1 MKKIIVL
8 LSALASLLT
17 GQTIPVYDLSGQ
29 LSESGNVSGGLL
41 DLSFSTERP
50 LTHFDLVRSLSRAA
64 TDEKV
69 PAVVLEVEQAGFSQ
83 AQLQEI
89 SRSLKV
95 IRNAGKDVW
104 IYTENLNHKTAQ
116 LGAHANHLVLMPGGS
131 VSLTGLFAESFYFKG
146 LLDKVGVTAH
156 VVHIG
161 DFKSFGESYYRNGP
175 SDPARKQN
183 EELYDALFAQM
194 KNTIAEGRGIAP
206 GLLNKLINQ
215 GFVTP
220 KEALKS
226 KLVNDLQYRTG
237 FIDTVRKKYGKDAN
251 FDNSYELPDLSGP
264 QIDGFMDLF
273 SLILS
278 GDKKDR
284 KRSPYLAVVV
294 LEGGITDQ
302 SVAPVRTEILKARED
317 KNCRGLIL
325 RIDSPGGSALAS
337 EVLWEATS
345 RFNETGKPF
354 VVSMGGVAAS
364 GGYYVASGADK
375 IFAESG
381 TITGSIGVVGMK
393 LTFGDLLADLGV
405 STHNYKRGKHADLYN
420 TNHPFSAEEEKIIRD
435 SMLDI
440 YSLFKK
446 RVTEGRGKKL
456 TDDLENLAGG
466 RVYGGDQALKHGLVD
481 EIGGLNEA
489 IKHAAKLA
497 KLANYETHLLPEPSP
512 PLDGLFGSPEPRGKD
527 DEFITVKPIA
537 KPFFQLRNQLQS
549 LPGLRLL
556 PPHQQLALAQALK
569 ELASIHHHQIRLVAP
584 PLPALR

>member
-1 MKKIIVL
+1 M
-8 LSALASLLT
+8 
-17 GQTIPVYDLSGQ
+17 
-29 LSESGNVSGGLL
+29 
-41 DLSFSTERP
+41 
-50 LTHFDLVRSLSRAA
+50 
-64 TDEKV
+64 
-69 PAVVLEVEQAGFSQ
+69 
-83 AQLQEI
+83 
-89 SRSLKV
+89 
-95 IRNAGKDVW
+95 
-104 IYTENLNHKTAQ
+104 
-116 LGAHANHLVLMPGGS
+116 
-131 VSLTGLFAESFYFKG
+131 
-146 LLDKVGVTAH
+146 
-156 VVHIG
+156 
-161 DFKSFGESYYRNGP
+161 
-175 SDPARKQN
+175 
-183 EELYDALFAQM
+183 
-194 KNTIAEGRGIAP
+194 
-206 GLLNKLINQ
+206 
-215 GFVTP
+215 
-220 KEALKS
+220 
-226 KLVNDLQYRTG
+226 NDLQYRTG
-237 FIDTVRKKYGKDAN
+237 FIDTVRKKYGKDTN

-302 SVAPVRTEILKARED
+302 SVAPVRTEILKARKD

-364 GGYYVASGADK
+364 GGYYVAAGADK

-393 LTFGDLLADLGV
+393 LTFGDLLTDLGV

-435 SMLDI
+435 SMLDV

-537 KPFFQLRNQLQS
+537 KPFFQIRNQLQA